1 MKSIEGLK
9 SRLIIDG
16 LLTNFDVAEMLDVSI
31 QTADKVCKEA
41 KAKKICNGRYVI
53 PLEDFKEYLRGK
65 S

>member
-16 LLTNFDVAEMLDVSI
+16 LLTNFDVAEMLDVTM
-31 QTADKVCKEA
+31 QTADKVCRKA
-41 KAKKICNGRYVI
+41 KAKKVCNGRYIVS
-53 PLEDFKEYLRGK
+53 LEDFKEYLRRE